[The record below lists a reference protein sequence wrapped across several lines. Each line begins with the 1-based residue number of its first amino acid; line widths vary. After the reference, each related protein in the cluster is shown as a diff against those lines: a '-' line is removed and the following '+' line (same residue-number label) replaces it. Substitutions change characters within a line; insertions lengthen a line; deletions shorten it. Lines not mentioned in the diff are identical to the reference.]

1 MDYATKHRRRISVVN
16 NIVKKIF
23 MMVSIIIMLTVNKYE
38 NRCFANKDSDSIKQ
52 LDIEEQ
58 YVNDR
63 NQYEFIDKKIDDDL
77 KSQTGI
83 ISEKLE
89 TTLNNKGYFDDD
101 IERLDEYDILS
112 LEDAELDNISVLTE
126 YYAIPDTKDNDIMI
140 RLTSEEVDMLI
151 GAEYYNKENDL
162 DSAIYER
169 VKNESL
175 KVVTGNKGKE
185 RYAYLK
191 KTLILSKT
199 DYYYSAHEKTK
210 YYYEIIE
217 TLSWIKMPV
226 YRQVDEYEI
235 EWTGIMYE
243 KMSPSEWG
251 EWKEQNLDKEYM
263 SPSVLKVYDEEKY
276 YIEKNDDGS
285 KKDYSLTKSVQQD
298 IQFDISREKLKG
310 VNTLLKNKVETTK
323 NGKEYTNYNNE
334 TIKVRA
340 YLKASEYGD
349 NISVYETYKHSA
361 KDDKAD
367 NSKCIYIGIA
377 VTVII
382 AASIVVF
389 LMKKKNNK
397 LL

>member
-1 MDYATKHRRRISVVN
+1 
-16 NIVKKIF
+16 
-23 MMVSIIIMLTVNKYE
+23 
-38 NRCFANKDSDSIKQ
+38 
-52 LDIEEQ
+52 
-58 YVNDR
+58 
-63 NQYEFIDKKIDDDL
+63 
-77 KSQTGI
+77 
-83 ISEKLE
+83 
-89 TTLNNKGYFDDD
+89 
-101 IERLDEYDILS
+101 
-112 LEDAELDNISVLTE
+112 
-126 YYAIPDTKDNDIMI
+126 
-140 RLTSEEVDMLI
+140 
-151 GAEYYNKENDL
+151 
-162 DSAIYER
+162 
-169 VKNESL
+169 
-175 KVVTGNKGKE
+175 
-185 RYAYLK
+185 
-191 KTLILSKT
+191 
-199 DYYYSAHEKTK
+199 
-210 YYYEIIE
+210 
-217 TLSWIKMPV
+217 MPV

-323 NGKEYTNYNNE
+323 NGKEYTNYYNE

-340 YLKASEYGD
+340 YLKVSEYGD

>member
-151 GAEYYNKENDL
+151 L
-162 DSAIYER
+162 R
-169 VKNESL
+169 
-175 KVVTGNKGKE
+175 
-185 RYAYLK
+185 
-191 KTLILSKT
+191 
-199 DYYYSAHEKTK
+199 
-210 YYYEIIE
+210 
-217 TLSWIKMPV
+217 
-226 YRQVDEYEI
+226 
-235 EWTGIMYE
+235 
-243 KMSPSEWG
+243 
-251 EWKEQNLDKEYM
+251 
-263 SPSVLKVYDEEKY
+263 
-276 YIEKNDDGS
+276 
-285 KKDYSLTKSVQQD
+285 
-298 IQFDISREKLKG
+298 
-310 VNTLLKNKVETTK
+310 
-323 NGKEYTNYNNE
+323 
-334 TIKVRA
+334 
-340 YLKASEYGD
+340 
-349 NISVYETYKHSA
+349 KH
-361 KDDKAD
+361 
-367 NSKCIYIGIA
+367 
-377 VTVII
+377 
-382 AASIVVF
+382 
-389 LMKKKNNK
+389 
-397 LL
+397 

>member
-77 KSQTGI
+77 KSKTGI

-323 NGKEYTNYNNE
+323 NGKEYTNYYNE

-340 YLKASEYGD
+340 YLKVSEYGD

>member
-1 MDYATKHRRRISVVN
+1 MIKLK
-16 NIVKKIF
+16 KKICVVVC
-23 MMVSIIIMLTVNKYE
+23 VSIIIMLTVNKYE

-77 KSQTGI
+77 KSKTGI

-191 KTLILSKT
+191 KSLILSKT

-310 VNTLLKNKVETTK
+310 VNTLLKNKVETKK
-323 NGKEYTNYNNE
+323 NGKEYTNYYNE

-361 KDDKAD
+361 KDDKSD

-397 LL
+397 